1 MSVMQGGS
9 FEQAFWSG
17 ALGSL
22 GASGWN
28 KMFGTNGASMIAFG
42 ALSGG
47 IGAELSGGNFWE
59 GAVIGG
65 VVAGLNH
72 AMHKEN
78 NGKPRKPKGSKRV
91 ISKDQTHSLSKGSR
105 GGQSVITPENPGNQ
119 VGNGRGMFIPS
130 GSQSMVTTDMTYYDD
145 GTVDIKMTT
154 QAARMNTTG
163 SYVANYEIIGP
174 NGHRIDGGILLNK
187 SYGISRMDYPV
198 YTQKGSAAVLST
210 ATLRNIPINST
221 IRINVGLT
229 YQIPAGSTGVI
240 GTNHIIRVR

>member
-1 MSVMQGGS
+1 M
-9 FEQAFWSG
+9 
-17 ALGSL
+17 
-22 GASGWN
+22 
-28 KMFGTNGASMIAFG
+28 GTLAFG

-130 GSQSMVTTDMTYYDD
+130 GSQSMVTADMTYYDD

-154 QAARMNTTG
+154 QATRMNTTG

-187 SYGISRMDYPV
+187 SYGISRIDYPV
-198 YTQKGSAAVLST
+198 YTQKGSPAVLST